1 MSAEEALVVVPC
13 AAFLAMGLF
22 PFLHAVVQMDFR
34 VIMEPHLQ
42 ISSSASTIHL
52 EV

>member
-22 PFLHAVVQMDFR
+22 PFLHAVVHAGR
-34 VIMEPHLQ
+34 AAKERLT
-42 ISSSASTIHL
+42 S
-52 EV
+52 